1 MRPAGESDRMKTDQ
15 KLEAVVRN
23 VLGAFR
29 IHPKDGTVRT
39 LAQFVK
45 FGVVGLSST
54 VFNYAV
60 NVGVLLLL
68 RPYGLSWDYIAGNVV
83 AFVLSVLWSFY
94 WNNKY
99 VFSVG
104 SGEQRDTWRTLIK
117 TYMAYGFT
125 GIILNNVLSAIWIN
139 ALGISKYVAPMLNLI
154 FSIPLNFIINKVW
167 AFRTKK

>member
-1 MRPAGESDRMKTDQ
+1 M
-15 KLEAVVRN
+15 
-23 VLGAFR
+23 
-29 IHPKDGTVRT
+29 
-39 LAQFVK
+39 
-45 FGVVGLSST
+45 
-54 VFNYAV
+54 
-60 NVGVLLLL
+60 
-68 RPYGLSWDYIAGNVV
+68 
-83 AFVLSVLWSFY
+83 LSVLWSFY

-154 FSIPLNFIINKVW
+154 FSIPLNFIINKLW

>member
-1 MRPAGESDRMKTDQ
+1 MKMDE
-15 KLEAVVRN
+15 KLERIIRA

-29 IHPKDGTVRT
+29 VKPKDGTVRT
-39 LAQFVK
+39 LVQFVK
-45 FGVVGLSST
+45 FGVVGLSNT
-54 VFNYAV
+54 AVNYAV

-68 RPYGLSWDYIAGNVV
+68 RPYALNWDYVAANVV

-99 VFSVG
+99 VFSIE
-104 SGEQRDTWRTLIK
+104 SGERRETWRALLR

-139 ALGISKYVAPMLNLI
+139 VLGISKYVAPLLNLTI
-154 FSIPLNFIINKVW
+154 SIPVNFFINKLW
-167 AFRTKK
+167 AFKTRKDDA

>member
-1 MRPAGESDRMKTDQ
+1 MVSELDR
-15 KLEAVVRN
+15 KLAAFIRGALRIVRIE
-23 VLGAFR
+23 L
-29 IHPKDGTVRT
+29 KEET
-39 LAQFVK
+39 LHALVQFVK
-45 FGVVGLSST
+45 FGVVGLTNTIISY
-54 VFNYAV
+54 VL
-60 NVGVLLLL
+60 NVLVLLALK
-68 RPYGLSWDYIAGNVV
+68 PYNVSWDYVAGNVI

-154 FSIPLNFIINKVW
+154 FSIPLNFIINKLW
-167 AFRTKK
+167 AFKTDEK